1 MDWMLEKKM
10 KMLRS
15 NWWMGGLQS
24 AMVILAVV
32 TGLRGVQGQDLG
44 SWQLLLN
51 NSGIASMHTAL
62 THYNT
67 FVLLDRTNIGASQ
80 IALPG

>member
-10 KMLRS
+10 KMLLS

>member
-1 MDWMLEKKM
+1 M